1 MSKSVLDALKGM
13 AAAYPRQNVT
23 PETIR
28 VYLDRLADLPE
39 PVVVAA
45 IHQAI
50 DTHTFFPTVAEL
62 RGIIAEHANGPDDL
76 AESAWAE
83 VEKEARRVGYN
94 RRRWDY
100 ERGESYVEKPEFSTT
115 RIAEAVESVGWR
127 NICVGDNSEGAIR
140 RDFIFAFRNLRT
152 RDVNRVQRGAFD
164 ALNTAIGADASSPAL
179 DGGAQ

>member
-1 MSKSVLDALKGM
+1 MSKAILDALKGM

-28 VYLDRLADLPE
+28 VYLDRLSDLPE

-62 RGIIAEHANGPDDL
+62 RGIIAESANGADDL

-83 VEKEARRVGYN
+83 VEREARRVGYN

-100 ERGESYVEKPEFSTT
+100 ERGEAYVEKPQFSSK

-127 NICVGDNSEGAIR
+127 DICLGESQKAR
-140 RDFIFAFRNLRT
+140 TDFIFAYRNIRK
-152 RDVNRVQRGAFD
+152 RDVQRVQRGSFD
-164 ALNTAIGADASSPAL
+164 ALDTAIGTGDTPAL
-179 DGGAQ
+179 DGGAA